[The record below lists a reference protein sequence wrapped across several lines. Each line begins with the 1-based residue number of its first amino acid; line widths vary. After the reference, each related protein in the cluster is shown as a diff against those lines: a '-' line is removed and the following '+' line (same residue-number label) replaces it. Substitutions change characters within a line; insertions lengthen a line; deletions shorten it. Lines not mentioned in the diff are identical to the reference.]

1 MSEIQRD
8 IIVAL
13 SKLDRPSEK
22 TKPNIREYVC
32 LGHFDYAV
40 IKDIDSGSRSA
51 YFCGFNKSA
60 YEGSGDYEKIIR
72 RSVNPEGL
80 QQNYLIY
87 SGRTLGTIINDPHF
101 TFMMTISVRR
111 SEKYDTLEKCIE
123 FFSSQKYTDNEDLN
137 KSFCW
142 RFYYPVARGDIILML
157 DSNDFAEATH
167 ALYDFVHDNEIII
180 YSFTI
185 PMISSLWIQST
196 MEHSN
201 CESNCCSLKLR
212 ATVKNYEKLYKLI
225 NEIGISDTLSFLA
238 SFGTDDVIVD
248 FGQFSEEKLYKY
260 LCYILTSDGQKA
272 LKEAVFSSE
281 LDVPRRV
288 NDNGESVK

>member
-1 MSEIQRD
+1 
-8 IIVAL
+8 
-13 SKLDRPSEK
+13 
-22 TKPNIREYVC
+22 
-32 LGHFDYAV
+32 
-40 IKDIDSGSRSA
+40 
-51 YFCGFNKSA
+51 
-60 YEGSGDYEKIIR
+60 
-72 RSVNPEGL
+72 
-80 QQNYLIY
+80 
-87 SGRTLGTIINDPHF
+87 
-101 TFMMTISVRR
+101 MMTISVRR

-248 FGQFSEEKLYKY
+248 FGQFSEEMDLAP
-260 LCYILTSDGQKA
+260 KA
-272 LKEAVFSSE
+272 HIYAAQSAWGSLRIFF
-281 LDVPRRV
+281 RRIHTADIAGGLNSAFV
-288 NDNGESVK
+288 RKWCIRGLLS